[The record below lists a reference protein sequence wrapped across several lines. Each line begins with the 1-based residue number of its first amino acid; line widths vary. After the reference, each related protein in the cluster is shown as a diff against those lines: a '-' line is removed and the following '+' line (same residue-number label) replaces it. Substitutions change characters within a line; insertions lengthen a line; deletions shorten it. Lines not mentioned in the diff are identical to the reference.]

1 MGSTGTRVRYSY
13 SGSGWS
19 MRTIDPVSSE
29 PNRGARRLRP
39 LALSI
44 GAAIVCV
51 AISLAI
57 LFLQLRQPDRAAG
70 VASPGE
76 APAAQLPAI
85 VPETSAPPRER
96 LAPDPVMPPATVLP
110 SEPEAPAD
118 ISRPLSQAS
127 DEAGYLAPPP
137 PRATASKP
145 AETKPP
151 ETKSAALVQRPPQSR
166 ATTTGQV
173 REVVLAF
180 AAARPAVGDPI
191 TSPIVLGAGQ
201 EKRLMLYT
209 ELRDLAGQTVSH
221 RWQHEGRTVA
231 VIPFEVKGNRWR
243 VHSTKRLSAELKGS
257 WQVIVVDGH
266 GATLASRSFVVR

>member
-29 PNRGARRLRP
+29 PKMSARRLRP
-39 LALSI
+39 LALGI
-44 GAAIVCV
+44 GAVIVCV
-51 AISLAI
+51 VISLVI
-57 LFLQLRQPDRAAG
+57 LFLLSRQPDRPAG
-70 VASPGE
+70 VTSRGE
-76 APAAQLPAI
+76 APAVQLSAI

-96 LAPDPVMPPATVLP
+96 LGPEPVMPPATVLP
-110 SEPEAPAD
+110 SEGETPVE
-118 ISRPLSQAS
+118 ISRPMSQPS
-127 DEAGYLAPPP
+127 GEAGYLGS
-137 PRATASKP
+137 PRSAATASNQ

-151 ETKSAALVQRPPQSR
+151 ETKSAALVRRSPQGR
-166 ATTTGQV
+166 ATTTGKV
-173 REVVLAF
+173 SEIVLAF
-180 AAARPAVGDPI
+180 VAARPAEGDPI
-191 TSPIVLGAGQ
+191 TSPIVLGAEQ

-209 ELRDLAGQTVSH
+209 ELRDLAGQRVSH

-231 VIPFEVKGNRWR
+231 VIPFEVKGDRWR

>member
-1 MGSTGTRVRYSY
+1 MGNTGTRVRYSY

-29 PNRGARRLRP
+29 SNRGARRLRP

-44 GAAIVCV
+44 GAAIVCA
-51 AISLAI
+51 AISLII
-57 LFLQLRQPDRAAG
+57 LFLLLRQPDRAAG
-70 VASPGE
+70 VVSRGE
-76 APAAQLPAI
+76 APAVQLPAI

-96 LAPDPVMPPATVLP
+96 LGPDPVMPPATVLP
-110 SEPEAPAD
+110 PGPEAPVD

-137 PRATASKP
+137 PRAAPSKR

-151 ETKSAALVQRPPQSR
+151 ESKSAAVVRRPPQTR
-166 ATTTGQV
+166 AATTGQV
-173 REVVLAF
+173 SEILLAF
-180 AAARPAVGDPI
+180 AAARPAEGDPI
-191 TSPIVLGAGQ
+191 TSPILLGSGQ

-231 VIPFEVKGNRWR
+231 VIPFQVRGDRWR

>member
-1 MGSTGTRVRYSY
+1 VGSTGTRVRYSY

-51 AISLAI
+51 AIGLVV
-57 LFLQLRQPDRAAG
+57 LFLLLRQPDRAAG
-70 VASPGE
+70 VASRGG
-76 APAAQLPAI
+76 APAVQLPAI

-96 LAPDPVMPPATVLP
+96 LAPEPVMPPATILP
-110 SEPEAPAD
+110 SEPETPVE
-118 ISRPLSQAS
+118 ISRPLSQPS
-127 DEAGYLAPPP
+127 GEAGYLAPPP
-137 PRATASKP
+137 SPATASKP

-151 ETKSAALVQRPPQSR
+151 ETKSAALVRRPPRSR
-166 ATTTGQV
+166 ATTGQV
-173 REVVLAF
+173 SEIVLAF
-180 AAARPAVGDPI
+180 AAARPAEGDPI

-201 EKRLMLYT
+201 EKRVMLYT

-231 VIPFEVKGNRWR
+231 VIPFEVKGDRWR

>member
-1 MGSTGTRVRYSY
+1 MGNTGTRVRYSY

-29 PNRGARRLRP
+29 SNRGARRLRP

-44 GAAIVCV
+44 GAAIVCA
-51 AISLAI
+51 AISLII
-57 LFLQLRQPDRAAG
+57 LFLLLRQPDRAAG
-70 VASPGE
+70 VASRGE
-76 APAAQLPAI
+76 APAVQLPAI

-96 LAPDPVMPPATVLP
+96 LGPDPVMPPATVLP
-110 SEPEAPAD
+110 PGPEAPVD

-137 PRATASKP
+137 PRAAPSKP

-151 ETKSAALVQRPPQSR
+151 ESKSAAVVRRPPQTR
-166 ATTTGQV
+166 VATTGQV
-173 REVVLAF
+173 SEILLAF
-180 AAARPAVGDPI
+180 AAARPAEGDPI
-191 TSPIVLGAGQ
+191 TSPILLGSGQ

-231 VIPFEVKGNRWR
+231 VIPFQVRGDRWR